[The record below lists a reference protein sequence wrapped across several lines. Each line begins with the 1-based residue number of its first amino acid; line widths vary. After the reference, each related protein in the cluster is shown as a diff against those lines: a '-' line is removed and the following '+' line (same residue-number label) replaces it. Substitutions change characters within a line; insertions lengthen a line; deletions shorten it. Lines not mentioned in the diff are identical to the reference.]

1 MSISLDGITSV
12 PDPQSVEYDTG
23 ERTKLGKDAFLKLP
37 CSTNAK
43 SRSSGASKQ

>member
-23 ERTKLGKDAFLKLP
+23 ERTKLERMHSLSYL
-37 CSTNAK
+37 
-43 SRSSGASKQ
+43 